1 MSKGRFMAEY
11 YEPNLYMSSPG
22 FPNTM
27 GVFVTLG
34 EPVDGGILQ
43 EVVEELRERFPYF
56 YVRARTDGNELVAE
70 PNPLPMT
77 VRNTW
82 DPIDLRSEE
91 ANYHLAAFKYE
102 GKRLALEISHAL
114 TDGAGVMPYVKSVM
128 YLYLSRKTGQT
139 FDPEGFRLPGSEIP
153 ESEIG
158 DPFCGLDIDGAE
170 PPLYQKEAES
180 DFYRLSDGTET
191 HRSFFLRL
199 SEEQVMRYCK
209 ENDASPNTVFAV
221 FWAKAVRRADP
232 VSKKTLSVC
241 VAVDHKAILGNT
253 DNYRMFTDTAELDFP
268 YDRDLS
274 NITKACTVARGQLM
288 MQTMPEN
295 ALWTVK
301 EKKARRVQM
310 AQMPLQMK
318 TEMTA
323 KYAGIPRW
331 SIAMSYANSRSFGP
345 LDPYIEELY
354 VVSTPGVTDILCEIA
369 CINQHFFLMVA
380 QTFSSEKYMDAFLAE
395 LADAGIACEVMHAED
410 TNLCGVAAV

>member
-1 MSKGRFMAEY
+1 MVEY

-27 GVFVTLG
+27 GVSVTLT
-34 EPVDGGILQ
+34 EPVDGDILQ

-56 YVRARTDGNELVAE
+56 YVRAEQDGNELIAV

-82 DPIDLRSEE
+82 EPIDLRSEE
-91 ANYHLAAFKYE
+91 ANYHLGAFKYE

-114 TDGAGVMPYVKSVM
+114 TDGAGVMPYMKSVM
-128 YLYLSRKTGQT
+128 YLYLSRKTGQP

-158 DPFCGLDIDGAE
+158 DPFAGLDIDGAE
-170 PPLYQKEAES
+170 PPLLEKETVS
-180 DFYRLSDGTET
+180 DFYRLDDGAGG
-191 HRSFFLRL
+191 HRRFYLKL

-209 ENDASPNTVFAV
+209 DNDGSPNTVISV

-232 VSKKTLSVC
+232 ASEKTLT
-241 VAVDHKAILGNT
+241 VAVACDHKAILGNY

-268 YDRDLS
+268 HDRDLS
-274 NITKACTVARGQLM
+274 NIAKACTVARGQLFL
-288 MQTMPEN
+288 QSMPEN

-301 EKKARRVQM
+301 QKKARRTQM

-318 TEMTA
+318 TDMVA
-323 KYAGIPRW
+323 QYAGVPRW
-331 SIAMSYANSRSFGP
+331 SIAVSYANSRSFGP

-354 VVSTPGVTDILCEIA
+354 VFSTPGVTDVLCEIT

-380 QTFSSEKYMDAFLAE
+380 QTFPSKKYVDTFLAE
-395 LADAGIACEVMHAED
+395 LSDAGISCELLYSED
-410 TNLCGVAAV
+410 TKLCGVAAV

>member
-1 MSKGRFMAEY
+1 MTEY

-27 GVFVTLG
+27 GVCVTLT
-34 EPVDGGILQ
+34 EPVDGDILR

-56 YVRARTDGNELVAE
+56 YVRVEQDGNELIPV

-82 DPIDLRSEE
+82 EPIDLRSEE
-91 ANYHLAAFKYE
+91 ANFHLGAFKYE
-102 GKRLALEISHAL
+102 GKRLAFEISHAL

-128 YLYLSRKTGQT
+128 YLYLSRKTGQV
-139 FDPEGFRLPGSEIP
+139 FDPAGFRLPGSEIP

-158 DPFCGLDIDGAE
+158 NPFAGLDIDGAE
-170 PPLYQKEAES
+170 PPMLQKEAES
-180 DFYRLSDGTET
+180 DFYRLSDGTES
-191 HRSFFLRL
+191 HRCFYLML
-199 SEEQVMRYCK
+199 EEEQVMRYCK
-209 ENDASPNTVFAV
+209 DNDGSPNTVFSV

-232 VSKKTLSVC
+232 TSEKTVSIC
-241 VAVDHKAILGNT
+241 VAVDNKAILGNH
-253 DNYRMFTDTAELDFP
+253 DSYRMFVNTAELDFAQ
-268 YDRDLS
+268 DRDLS
-274 NITKACTVARGQLM
+274 NIAKACTIARGQLM

-295 ALWTVK
+295 ALWALK
-301 EKKARRVQM
+301 QKKMRHQQM

-318 TEMTA
+318 TDITA
-323 KYAGIPRW
+323 QYAGVPRW
-331 SIAMSYANSRSFGP
+331 SIAVSYANSRSFGP

-380 QTFSSEKYMDAFLAE
+380 QTFQSQKYMDAFLAE
-395 LADAGIACEVMHAED
+395 LSEAGISYEVKRTED
-410 TNLCGVAAV
+410 ANLCGVAAV